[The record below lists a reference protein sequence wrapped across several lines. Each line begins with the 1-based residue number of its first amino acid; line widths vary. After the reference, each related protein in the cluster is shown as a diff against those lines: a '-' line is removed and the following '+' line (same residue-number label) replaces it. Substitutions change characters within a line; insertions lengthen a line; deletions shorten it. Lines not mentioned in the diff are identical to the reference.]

1 MKALL
6 QAQNVKK
13 VFTSGSL
20 LEKNETLALEDL
32 SLFIQESPPTV
43 TGVAGESGSG
53 KTTLA
58 RLLLGFIAP
67 SEGKVLYR
75 GRELQKM
82 SRYERL
88 EFRREV
94 QAIFQD
100 PFEVYN
106 PFYKVDHMLTTPVA
120 KYHLASSRS
129 ESRKMIE
136 EALEVIGLQSE
147 ETIGRYPHQLSG
159 GQRQRVMVAR
169 ALLMKPRIIL
179 ADEPVS
185 MVDASLRA
193 TILKSL
199 LKLKQE
205 FDISLFYISHDLT
218 TTYQISD
225 DILILYQGSVVEV
238 GDVELVIKKP
248 QHPYTQL
255 LIASIP
261 QPDPNQKWGQDSAPQ
276 VKQLSIKVNH
286 GCKFVDRCTSA
297 MPICR
302 ETHPPLFQTDSSRA
316 VRCFL
321 YKDASV
327 IPGNTIGKIM
337 AQKRKGA
344 ITRRERLQESAR

>member
-1 MKALL
+1 MAVLL
-6 QAQNVKK
+6 EAQNVKK
-13 VFTSGSL
+13 VFSRGSFFR
-20 LEKNETLALEDL
+20 KNETVALEDL
-32 SLFIQESPPTV
+32 SLFIQEHPPSI

-58 RLLLGFIAP
+58 KLLLGLIAP
-67 SEGKVLYR
+67 SEGKVLYK
-75 GRELQKM
+75 GKEIQKM
-82 SRYERL
+82 SRNERL

-94 QAIFQD
+94 QVIFQD

-106 PFYKVDHMLTTPVA
+106 PFYKVDHILTIPVA
-120 KYHLASSRS
+120 KYHLASSRT
-129 ESRKMIE
+129 EARKMIE
-136 EALEVIGLQSE
+136 NALEVIGLQPE
-147 ETIGRYPHQLSG
+147 ETLGRYPHQLSG

-169 ALLMKPRIIL
+169 AFLLKPRIIL

-205 FDISLFYISHDLT
+205 FGISLLYISHDLT

-225 DILILYQGSVVEV
+225 DILVLYQGSVVEA

-261 QPDPNQKWGQDSAPQ
+261 QPNPDRKWGQGRTMVVNPN
-276 VKQLSIKVNH
+276 SIKVKQS
-286 GCKFVDRCTSA
+286 CKFVDRCPSA
-297 MPICR
+297 MPVCK
-302 ETHPPLFQTDSSRA
+302 ETLPPLFQTDSSRA

-321 YKDASV
+321 YEEAAV
-327 IPGNTIGKIM
+327 LPGEDIGKVM
-337 AQKRKGA
+337 VK
-344 ITRRERLQESAR
+344 